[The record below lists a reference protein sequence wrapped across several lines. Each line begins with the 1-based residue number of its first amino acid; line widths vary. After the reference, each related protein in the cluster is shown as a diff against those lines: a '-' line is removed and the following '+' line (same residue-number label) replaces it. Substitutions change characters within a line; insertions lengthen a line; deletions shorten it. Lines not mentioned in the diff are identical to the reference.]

1 MTRKIFR
8 LTESD
13 FRTMIRDKFY
23 DIEDGEF
30 SEPYD
35 DYTVPIYVEAGDYF
49 SDQVSDV
56 VAVLNM
62 NGTVQ

>member
-1 MTRKIFR
+1 M
-8 LTESD
+8 
-13 FRTMIRDKFY
+13 DKFY

-49 SDQVSDV
+49 SDQVADV
-56 VAVLNM
+56 VAVLNL

>member
-1 MTRKIFR
+1 MERKIFR
-8 LTESD
+8 LTESY
-13 FRTMIRDKFY
+13 MDKSY

-49 SDQVSDV
+49 SDQVADV
-56 VAVLNM
+56 VAVLNL
-62 NGTVQ
+62 NGTLQ

>member
-13 FRTMIRDKFY
+13 MDKFY

-35 DYTVPIYVEAGDYF
+35 DSTVSIYVEARDYF
-49 SDQVSDV
+49 SDQVADV
-56 VAVLNM
+56 VAVLNL